1 MTSDHPDYWREEKT
15 KKHPKWSK
23 TSTLKNTTLVYSKYT
38 SPHSRTDSVKR
49 FLTHTP
55 SLSDWCAGSKL
66 ATNIV
71 KVSLR
76 KGWPEWKV
84 QVDRC
89 VSTFIM
95 ITLTTSSLYI
105 LCFLS
110 VERGKAGTGAATGPG
125 WAHTWG
131 DFAIFLQKK
140 LKFLRWFSHKPL
152 SEIFKEYMGV

>member
-1 MTSDHPDYWREEKT
+1 MVQNLYVEKY
-15 KKHPKWSK
+15 
-23 TSTLKNTTLVYSKYT
+23 YSGLFKVHLP
-38 SPHSRTDSVKR
+38 PHSRTDSVKR

-76 KGWPEWKV
+76 EGWPQWKV

-140 LKFLRWFSHKPL
+140 TKILEVVFTQTALRDLQGIHGCVSIYHTGCF
-152 SEIFKEYMGV
+152 F

>member
-1 MTSDHPDYWREEKT
+1 MTTLIIGEK
-15 KKHPKWSK
+15 KK
-23 TSTLKNTTLVYSKYT
+23 LKNTPNGPKPLRWKILLWSIQSTPP
-38 SPHSRTDSVKR
+38 PHSRTDSVKR

-76 KGWPEWKV
+76 EGWPQWKV

>member
-1 MTSDHPDYWREEKT
+1 MVQNLYVEKY
-15 KKHPKWSK
+15 
-23 TSTLKNTTLVYSKYT
+23 YSGLFKVHLP
-38 SPHSRTDSVKR
+38 PHSRTDSVKR

-76 KGWPEWKV
+76 EGWPQWKV

-95 ITLTTSSLYI
+95 ITLNHHLLLHLMFSFSWKGKGWNRSGDGTR
-105 LCFLS
+105 LS
-110 VERGKAGTGAATGPG
+110 AY
-125 WAHTWG
+125 
-131 DFAIFLQKK
+131 
-140 LKFLRWFSHKPL
+140 LRWFRNFSAEKTKILEVVFTQTALRDLQGIHGCVGIYRVFFFHWYPP
-152 SEIFKEYMGV
+152 